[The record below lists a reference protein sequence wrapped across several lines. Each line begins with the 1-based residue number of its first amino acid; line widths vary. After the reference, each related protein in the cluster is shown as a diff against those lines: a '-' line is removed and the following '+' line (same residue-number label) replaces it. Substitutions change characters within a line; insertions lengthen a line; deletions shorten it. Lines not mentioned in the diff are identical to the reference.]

1 MSGGPDSLAL
11 LLLANAFKPGLVEA
25 ATVDHGLRAE
35 SAMEAAEVARVCE
48 RLGVPHRTIAVT
60 VEGGNV
66 QDAARSAR
74 YAALDA
80 WANERGLVAVATAH
94 HADDQAET
102 LLMRLNRASGL
113 RGLASI
119 RATNWIA
126 ESATGTM
133 IVRPLLLWRKA
144 ELERI
149 VVDAGLVAAA
159 DPSNTDPR
167 FDRARVRAG
176 LAAADWLDLGAIA
189 RSAAHLADAEF
200 ALDWAVGREWEAEV
214 RESGGGYS
222 YIPIEAPTAIRL
234 RILERMIAFA
244 GGHPP
249 RGGELAAL
257 EQRLRAGGKA
267 TLGGTIVE
275 VKRGEWTVRREPVV
289 ARGSR
294 RRGSRLRRG

>member
-11 LLLANAFKPGLVEA
+11 LLLAHAFKPGLIEA

-35 SAMEAAEVARVCE
+35 SAAEAADVAHICK
-48 RLGVPHRTIAVT
+48 RLGVPHRTLQVRVAD
-60 VEGGNV
+60 GNL
-66 QDAARSAR
+66 QDAARNAR
-74 YAALDA
+74 YASLGA
-80 WANERGLVAVATAH
+80 WASERDLIAVATAH

-119 RATNWIA
+119 RATNWTT
-126 ESATGTM
+126 EGATSIM
-133 IVRPLLLWRKA
+133 IFRPLLLWRKA

-149 VVDAGLVAAA
+149 VADAGLTAAA

-167 FDRARVRAG
+167 FDRARVRKG
-176 LAAADWLDLGAIA
+176 LAAADWLDPGALA
-189 RSAAHLADAEF
+189 RSAAHLAEAES
-200 ALDWAVGREWEAEV
+200 AINWAVGLEWDAEV
-214 RESGGGYS
+214 REAGDGFAYR
-222 YIPIEAPTAIRL
+222 PTEAPTVVRL

-244 GGHPP
+244 GGNPP

-257 EQRLRAGGKA
+257 EARLRPGGKA

-275 VKRGEWTVRREPVV
+275 VKRGEWTVRLEP
-289 ARGSR
+289 GR
-294 RRGSRLRRG
+294 R